1 MARKGGGVRGQ
12 TRSGPMVRGGRR
24 EAGTKMGDKA
34 RERLR
39 AAHALASDGDHAGAS
54 AELTELAGIARKRG
68 LHRIAVHLGTRAAA
82 QAARAGDRD
91 GVIAAAEVAIADAK
105 LDGDKPRSARAFG
118 RIIKALRAGDHD
130 EAAERVAAKVRS
142 ELGVAAKAPS
152 GDGPA
157 VNRAMRRHLPKACPT
172 CGTKVSADGVDF
184 NDDGSVDC
192 TVCGGVL
199 KG

>member
-1 MARKGGGVRGQ
+1 
-12 TRSGPMVRGGRR
+12 
-24 EAGTKMGDKA
+24 MGEKA

-39 AAHALASDGDHAGAS
+39 DAHQRASEGDHAGAS
-54 AELTELAGIARKRG
+54 AELVELAGIARKRG

-82 QAARAGDRD
+82 QAVKAGD
-91 GVIAAAEVAIADAK
+91 AESMKAITEDAIADAK

-118 RIIKALRAGDHD
+118 RILAALKAGDHGD
-130 EAAERVAAKVRS
+130 ALEHTAQRVRT
-142 ELGVAAKAPS
+142 ELGVAAKEPT
-152 GDGPA
+152 GDGPP

-172 CGTKVSADGVDF
+172 CGTQVTAEGVEF

>member
-1 MARKGGGVRGQ
+1 M
-12 TRSGPMVRGGRR
+12 RSGPLVRGGRR
-24 EAGTKMGDKA
+24 EAGIKMGDKA

-39 AAHALASDGDHAGAS
+39 AAHAQAKAGDHAGAA
-54 AELTELAGIARKRG
+54 AELRELAGIARKRG
-68 LHRIAVHLGTRAAA
+68 LHRIAVHLGTRSAA
-82 QAARAGDRD
+82 QAAKAGDRD
-91 GVIAAAEVAIADAK
+91 AVVAATADAIADAK

-118 RIIKALRAGDHD
+118 RVLKALRAGDHE

-152 GDGPA
+152 GDGPP
-157 VNRAMRRHLPKACPT
+157 VNRAMRRHLPKTCPT
-172 CGTKVSADGVDF
+172 CGDKVGADSVDF

-192 TVCGGVL
+192 GTCGGVL